1 MVSVPPFIQVE
12 TPWSKKVVLGT
23 VETRIVG
30 RNVHLVSGILTG
42 VSKEHTERRQ
52 SSERSQGFLLVP
64 CTLNRRCRCLDLP
77 APVITIS

>member
-12 TPWSKKVVLGT
+12 TPWKKVVLGT
-23 VETRIVG
+23 VGTRIVG
-30 RNVHLVSGILTG
+30 RNVQMVSGFLTG
-42 VSKEHTERRQ
+42 VSKEYTERRQ

-77 APVITIS
+77 APVIAIS